1 MNSDVLRGNHSS
13 AGDDV
18 ELAVSM
24 PSPCDNVTATC
35 NNLSAG
41 GVADEVDEC
50 MWFRFVVNTL
60 LIGLLCLFGLFG
72 NTLSLFV
79 LERDRRNRVAVFLLQ
94 ARLSFF

>member
-1 MNSDVLRGNHSS
+1 MNFGVDEVLDGNCSS
-13 AGDDV
+13 AGADV
-18 ELAVSM
+18 ELAAVSM
-24 PSPCDNVTATC
+24 SCDNVTARPPG
-35 NNLSAG
+35 NLTSGRLHAE
-41 GVADEVDEC
+41 DVDQC

-94 ARLSFF
+94 AR